1 MFNKKI
7 CEICKCKKIILV
19 KKFKK
24 KNLGENLFGLER
36 KKNYQR
42 LLYKCQCGHFYNSHR
57 YSKFLD
63 KVYKKS
69 YSNYSHKDI
78 EKKFKKIRSLKKK
91 SSNLQ
96 RVIFLK
102 NIIKKKFEILDVG
115 SGFGIFPFEIKKI
128 GFNIDCIESDKNM
141 IIFLKSKKLN
151 LVSTDLLNSKH
162 IKKKYDLITFNKVL
176 EHFDLK
182 KIIKILKDYKKLL
195 KKNGKIYIEVPD
207 SLAVRLGV
215 NRQEFFLEHYNIFSK
230 KSLSMLL
237 RQVGFKIKLL
247 KNVYEINNKFT
258 LRAVVYV

>member
-1 MFNKKI
+1 MFDKKI
-7 CEICKCKKIILV
+7 CEICKSKKIVLV
-19 KKFKK
+19 KKFEKK
-24 KNLGENLFGLER
+24 IHGENLFGLEN

-42 LLYKCQCGHFYNSHR
+42 LLYKCHCGHFYNLHK

-69 YSNYSHKDI
+69 YSNYSHTNI

-102 NIIKKKFEILDVG
+102 KIMKKDFEILDVG

-141 IIFLKSKKLN
+141 AKFLKKKKLT
-151 LVSTDLLNSKH
+151 LVSRDLMNVKNL
-162 IKKKYDLITFNKVL
+162 KKYDLITFNKVL

-182 KIIKILKDYKKLL
+182 NIIKILKNYKKLL

-207 SLAVRLGV
+207 SVAAKYGV

-230 KSLSMLL
+230 KSLSMFL
-237 RQVGFKIKLL
+237 QEIGFKIKLL
-247 KNVYEINNKFT
+247 KNIQEINNKFT
-258 LRAVVYV
+258 LRAIIYV